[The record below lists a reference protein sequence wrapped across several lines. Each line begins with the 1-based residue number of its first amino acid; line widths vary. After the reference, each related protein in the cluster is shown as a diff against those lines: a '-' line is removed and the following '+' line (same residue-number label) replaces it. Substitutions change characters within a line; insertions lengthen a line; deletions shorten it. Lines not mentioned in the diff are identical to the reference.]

1 MREHNEFFR
10 QLRQYAGWRLYAIV
24 LGMSLVGLL
33 EGIGIYLIVPMLQLL
48 TNGVP
53 GGLSWIAPLSAMPVQ
68 WLLAVMLSVYVCI
81 LIGIALFQ
89 RGQTMMMT
97 RVQQGYIRSL
107 RLEVYRKLLAA
118 NWEFYLRKRKTDLQT
133 MLTTELARVAQG
145 SLLSLNLLTALIFAA
160 VQMLIAF
167 CISWQLTLLVIV
179 SGLIIAALSRR
190 FVRRAKELGEQT
202 SELSKSY
209 LGVVGDH
216 FGSVKEVKS
225 NRLERTFYGAYRG
238 VCEQMER
245 NTVNF
250 AAVRSNTQL
259 VYRASSAI
267 LIALFIYGS
276 YVWLKV
282 EPERLLIV
290 ALIFT
295 RLWPKF
301 TQIQS
306 HLEQIYSSI
315 PAYHRLKKLLA
326 ECEEHSEAAH
336 VSIHPASGQPEGFRL
351 KQGIACRHV
360 FYRYDRSD
368 ERFTLEDINLWI
380 PVGTITALIGR
391 SGSGKSTLIDLI
403 MGLIRPESGSIEF
416 DGRPLTDEQKRQLRG
431 MIGYVP
437 QEPTLLHASIREN
450 LLLMN
455 EQASDEELWE
465 ALRLSAAEEFVRQ
478 LPEGLDTI
486 VGDRGLRLSGG
497 ERQRLVLARAILRKP
512 AILIL
517 DEATSALDADNEAI
531 IQETIVRLKGR
542 MTIILI
548 AHRLS
553 TIRHADQVLVMEQ
566 GRIIEYGEFHK
577 LSAKDD
583 GAFSQWLSQ
592 QAMSVSLS

>member
-1 MREHNEFFR
+1 MREHIEFLK
-10 QLRQYAGWRLYAIV
+10 QLKQYAGWRLYAIV
-24 LGMSLVGLL
+24 LGMLLVGLL
-33 EGIGIYLIVPMLQLL
+33 EGIGIYLIVPMIQLL
-48 TNGVP
+48 TSGAP
-53 GGLSWIAPLSAMPVQ
+53 RGLEWAAPVLTMPME
-68 WLLAVMLSVYVCI
+68 WLLAVMLAVYVCI

-89 RGQTMMMT
+89 RGQTMMTM

-107 RLEVYRKLLAA
+107 RLEVYKKLLQA
-118 NWEFYLRKRKTDLQT
+118 NWEFYLQKRKTDLQT

-145 SLLSLNLLTALIFAA
+145 SMLMLNLLTSLIFAL
-160 VQMLIAF
+160 VQMMIA
-167 CISWQLTLLVIV
+167 CYLSWQLTLLVIA

-209 LGVVGDH
+209 LGIVGDH

-225 NRLERTFYGAYRG
+225 NMLERTFYGAYRK

-245 NTVNF
+245 NTLNF
-250 AAVRSNTQL
+250 VTVRSNTQFI
-259 VYRASSAI
+259 YRTSSAI

-282 EPERLLIV
+282 QPESLLVV

-301 TQIQS
+301 TAIQS
-306 HLEQIYSSI
+306 NLEQITSSI
-315 PAYHRLKKLLA
+315 PAYDRLKDLLM
-326 ECEEHSEAAH
+326 ECDEHSEAAH
-336 VSIHPASGQPEGFRL
+336 VSMRPDSVKPAAFQL
-351 KQGIACRHV
+351 KQGIACRQV
-360 FYRYDRSD
+360 YYRYNRSD
-368 ERFTLEDINLWI
+368 ERYTLEDINLFI
-380 PVGTITALIGR
+380 PAGTITALIGR

-403 MGLIRPESGSIEF
+403 MGLISPESGSIEF
-416 DGRPLTDEQKRQLRG
+416 DGEMLSVEQRRQLRG
-431 MIGYVP
+431 VIGYVP

-455 EQASDEELWE
+455 ERASDEELWE
-465 ALRLSAAEEFVRQ
+465 ALRLSAAEEFVRR

-486 VGDRGLRLSGG
+486 VGDRGVRLSGG

-517 DEATSALDADNEAI
+517 DEATSALDAENEAI
-531 IQETIVRLKGR
+531 IQETIVRLKGK
-542 MTIILI
+542 MTIIVI

-566 GRIIEYGEFHK
+566 GRIIEYGEIHK
-577 LSAKDD
+577 LTSKDN
-583 GAFSQWLSQ
+583 GVFNQWLSQ
-592 QAMSVSLS
+592 QALSVQYS

>member
-1 MREHNEFFR
+1 MREHIEFLK
-10 QLRQYAGWRLYAIV
+10 QLKQYAGWRLYTIV
-24 LGMSLVGLL
+24 LGMLLVGLL
-33 EGIGIYLIVPMLQLL
+33 EGIGIYLIVPMIQLL
-48 TNGVP
+48 TNGAP
-53 GGLSWIAPLSAMPVQ
+53 SGLEWASPVLTMPVE
-68 WLLAVMLSVYVCI
+68 WLLAVMLGIYVCI

-89 RGQTMMMT
+89 RGQTMMSM

-107 RLEVYRKLLAA
+107 RLEIYRKLLQA
-118 NWEFYLRKRKTDLQT
+118 NWEFYLQKRKSDLQT

-145 SLLSLNLLTALIFAA
+145 SMLMLNLLTALIFAI
-160 VQMLIAF
+160 VQMLIAV
-167 CISWQLTLLVIV
+167 CLSWQLTLLVII
-179 SGLIIAALSRR
+179 SGIIIAALSRR

-209 LGVVGDH
+209 LGIVGDH

-225 NRLERTFYGAYRG
+225 NMLELTFYGAYRK

-250 AAVRSNTQL
+250 VTVRSNTQFI
-259 VYRASSAI
+259 YRASSAI

-282 EPERLLIV
+282 EPEKLLVV

-301 TQIQS
+301 TAIQS
-306 HLEQIYSSI
+306 HLEQISSSI
-315 PAYHRLKKLLA
+315 PAYHRLKELLMG
-326 ECEEHSEAAH
+326 CDEHSEAAQ
-336 VSIHPASGQPEGFRL
+336 VMRSPSVRPTDFRL
-351 KQGIACRHV
+351 KQGIACSHV
-360 FYRYDRSD
+360 YYRYNRDD
-368 ERFTLEDINLWI
+368 ERFTLEDINLFI
-380 PVGTITALIGR
+380 PAGTITALIGR
-391 SGSGKSTLIDLI
+391 SGAGKSTLIDLI
-403 MGLIRPESGSIEF
+403 MGLISPESGIIAF
-416 DGRPLTDEQKRQLRG
+416 DGQPLTDEQRRQLRSA
-431 MIGYVP
+431 IGYVP

-465 ALRLSAAEEFVRQ
+465 ALKLSAAEEFVSR

-486 VGDRGLRLSGG
+486 VGDRGVRLSGG

-517 DEATSALDADNEAI
+517 DEATSALDAENEAV

-542 MTIILI
+542 MTIIVI

-566 GRIIEYGEFHK
+566 GKIIEYGDFHK
-577 LSAKDD
+577 LLIKDD
-583 GAFSQWLSQ
+583 GVFSQWLSQ
-592 QAMSVSLS
+592 QALSVQYS